1 MKVKRLTDT
10 AQLPTRASNGAAGL
24 DLYADVP
31 VGAITIY
38 PGETKKIHTGIAI
51 ELRPY
56 HVGLVYPR
64 SGRATKDGLR
74 LANSVGVIDSDYRGE
89 IIVALHNDSQMVQY
103 IEHGERIAQLV
114 VMQYEHEDVQE
125 VEELNG
131 TERGADGFG
140 STGVQ

>member
-10 AQLPTRASNGAAGL
+10 AQFTTRASDGVIGL
-24 DLYADVP
+24 DLYADAP
-31 VGAITIY
+31 GATAIY

-56 HVGLVYPR
+56 QVGLVCPR

-89 IIVALHNDSQMVQY
+89 VIVALHSDSQMVQY

-114 VMQYEHEDVQE
+114 VMQYEHEDAQE
-125 VEELNG
+125 VEELSG
-131 TERGADGFG
+131 TEREAGGFG
-140 STGVQ
+140 STGVK

>member
-1 MKVKRLTDT
+1 MKVKRLTET
-10 AQLPTRASNGAAGL
+10 AKLPTRGSMGAAGL

-31 VGAITIY
+31 VGAIAIY
-38 PGETKKIHTGIAI
+38 PGETKKIHTGIAV

-56 HVGLVYPR
+56 QVGLVYPR

-89 IIVALHNDSQMVQY
+89 VIVALHSDSQAVQY

-114 VMQYEHEDVQE
+114 VMQYEHEEVQE
-125 VEELNG
+125 VEELSG
-131 TERGADGFG
+131 TQRGSGGFG

>member
-1 MKVKRLTDT
+1 MKIKRLTDT
-10 AQLPTRASNGAAGL
+10 AKLPTRGSMGAAGL

-31 VGAITIY
+31 VGAISIY
-38 PGETKKIHTGIAI
+38 LGETKKIHTGIAI
-51 ELRPY
+51 ELRHY
-56 HVGLVYPR
+56 QVGLVYPR

-89 IIVALHNDSQMVQY
+89 VIVALHNDSHIVQY

-114 VMQYEHEDVQE
+114 VMQYEHEEVQE

-131 TERGADGFG
+131 TQRGSGGFG
-140 STGVQ
+140 STGVK

>member
-1 MKVKRLTDT
+1 MKIKRLTDT
-10 AQLPTRASNGAAGL
+10 AQLPTRASIGAAGL

-31 VGAITIY
+31 GAIAIY
-38 PGETKKIHTGIAI
+38 PGETKKINTGIAI

-56 HVGLVYPR
+56 RVGLVYPR
-64 SGRATKDGLR
+64 SGLATKQGLR

-114 VMQYEHEDVQE
+114 VMQYEHEEAQE
-125 VEELNG
+125 VEELND
-131 TERGADGFG
+131 TERGSGGFG
-140 STGVQ
+140 STGVK

>member
-1 MKVKRLTDT
+1 MKIKRLTDT
-10 AQLPTRASNGAAGL
+10 AQLPTRGSMGAAGL

-31 VGAITIY
+31 VGAIAIY

-64 SGRATKDGLR
+64 SGLATNQGLR

-89 IIVALHNDSQMVQY
+89 IIVALYSDSQKVQY
-103 IEHGERIAQLV
+103 IENGERIAQLV
-114 VMQYEHEDVQE
+114 VMQYEHEDAQE
-125 VEELNG
+125 VEELSG
-131 TERGADGFG
+131 TERGSGGFG
-140 STGVQ
+140 STGAK